1 MKKIVS
7 VLFVAIALVA
17 GAAYWYG
24 MFEPLEFTKTEM
36 WEMQVLYKT
45 HVGDYTQVGK
55 IYDEMYTEFEKN
67 KIEMKE
73 GFGVYLDD
81 PQEVPKEELKSALG
95 SVYSGAVLTGSAIPA
110 WWIHKIT
117 KKHEAVTVTFPYK
130 NKMSFMLGVMKV
142 YPAIKKYV
150 EENNYPMKAIVEVYS
165 YDTVMFVLVQ
175 DVDFLQDFS
184 F

>member
-1 MKKIVS
+1 MKKFLSVVVVIV
-7 VLFVAIALVA
+7 ALAA
-17 GAAYWYG
+17 GIGYWFG
-24 MFEPLEFTKTEM
+24 MFEPLEFTETEM
-36 WEMQVLYKT
+36 WEMPVLYKT

-55 IYDEMYTEFEKN
+55 IYDEMYVEFEEN
-67 KIEMKE
+67 SIEMWV

-81 PQEVPKEELKSALG
+81 PQKVPKEELKSALG
-95 SVYSGAVLTGSAIPA
+95 SVYSGGVLTGSAIPA

-117 KKHEAVTVTFPYK
+117 KEHKAVTVTFPYK

-150 EENNYPMKAIVEVYS
+150 EENDYPMVAVMEVYD
-165 YDTVMFVLVQ
+165 YDKITFVLVQ
-175 DVDFLQDFS
+175 DVNFLQDFS